1 MKPQAGILYSALA
14 FYAAWTAA
22 TWYFEG
28 RIETLLRP
36 EATGDRIIYAFA
48 VNLLFGIAGGIAL
61 LRHWKRR
68 GTLDT
73 ARAGFGSV
81 KRVAAAM
88 GAGLCLGLAA
98 YVLQGAP
105 SMNPVVIVNA
115 FAQVLVVSAAE
126 VLVCWALVGA
136 AAEALLQRHGRVV
149 PAVLASLL
157 ASILFGVYHYA
168 HSAPFNTLQM
178 VLLLTA
184 VGLVTSAF
192 FFASRDLAG
201 TIAVPQLPR
210 HVRRRPGTLGGQ
222 RPVLARTVTSPAPL
236 HGGDDGLLPAGRLR
250 DSATHGI
257 SHLAQA
263 RRVRQ
268 CPCRWWMSGK
278 CRWLWAIGA
287 WACGWVWGSHPSQ
300 VNS

>member
-201 TIAVPQLPR
+201 TIVFHNFL
-210 HVRRRPGTLGGQ
+210 GTFGVAQALSAANALSSLERLQ
-222 RPVLARTVTSPAPL
+222 APL
-236 HGGDDGLLPAGRLR
+236 LFTAVMTACFLLAGYVILR
-250 DSATHGI
+250 RT
-257 SHLAQA
+257 
-263 RRVRQ
+263 
-268 CPCRWWMSGK
+268 
-278 CRWLWAIGA
+278 
-287 WACGWVWGSHPSQ
+287 GSRT
-300 VNS
+300 